1 MTKTQEQ
8 LITENEELRSRLFEA
23 EEILSAMR
31 NGEVDAIVVSGA
43 KGEQVYSLSSAETP
57 YRTFVEE
64 MHGGAVTFN
73 KEGLIL
79 FCNKRF
85 AEMVNQPVNRV
96 IGSMLKNYITPID
109 RLNLENLLAQLTHH
123 KNGTLIISLID
134 SIWLKLSVRLL
145 PAYLQGDNFILV
157 ATDITELKKKEIELL
172 DLHKQLKLQLVQL
185 QDLRFDIINAKIET
199 DIANKKLAKTI
210 ETLVK
215 ENTRIKISK
224 AESKV
229 KIPKKGINA

>member
-85 AEMVNQPVNRV
+85 AEMVNQPVNKV

-134 SIWLKLSVRLL
+134 STWLKLSVRLL